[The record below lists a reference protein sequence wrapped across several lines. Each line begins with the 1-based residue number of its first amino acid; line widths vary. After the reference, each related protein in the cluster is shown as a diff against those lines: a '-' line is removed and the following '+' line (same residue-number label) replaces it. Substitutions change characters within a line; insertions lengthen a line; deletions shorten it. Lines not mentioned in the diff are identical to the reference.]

1 MLQNKNMEK
10 FEIRG
15 VWWLPSDDSIKVPG
29 LLKYNSKDG
38 GSLELFGTLFNGKQD
53 DVIING
59 ESTSSDKVTLNRCIL
74 SHFTRTNKYQYTDY
88 FTPEIFFN
96 VHFTDPT
103 QITFSELYCHFSNT
117 QDWAQLAGFKSEQD
131 IFENKLVLTQSLPT
145 KRDIQIDD
153 KVTMSFFLQVHN
165 PVFKKEIF
173 EDINITQRVF
183 FSFIFTDEYSYDI
196 IAEFYIRHLQHF
208 LSLATS
214 NPIYPIDL
222 MGKTKHNTIT
232 EDGKEYNP
240 LVKIFLHLGEFEKRI
255 PKTRHF
261 NMLFLLKDINDSIE
275 IYLRNWFS
283 NKELLQ
289 PTIGL
294 FFGTLNNINLFT
306 ENRFLNLANSLESYH
321 RRKLNTKKYS
331 EEEKDIL
338 LQIILANIDKKYEQ
352 DISEKLKYID
362 EVSLRRRIKDIYELA
377 ENILSK
383 FYNRKDFAHQ
393 VTLVRNYYTHLDRK
407 LKPEVDKIDIHRLM
421 VNLEITLIVC
431 LLIEIGFS
439 LDKIDEMLK
448 RRPDY
453 NLLTTLKS

>member
-59 ESTSSDKVTLNRCIL
+59 ESTSSDKITLNRCIL
-74 SHFTRTNKYQYTDY
+74 SNFTRTNKYQYTDY
-88 FTPEIFFN
+88 FAPEIFFN

-103 QITFSELYCHFSNT
+103 QIKFSEMYCHFSNT
-117 QDWAQLAGFKSEQD
+117 QEWAQLAGFKSEQD

-183 FSFIFTDEYSYDI
+183 FSFIFTDEYSYDMI
-196 IAEFYIRHLQHF
+196 EEFYIRHLQHF

-240 LVKIFLHLGEFEKRI
+240 LVKIFLHLGEFEKRVR
-255 PKTRHF
+255 KTRHF
-261 NMLFLLKDINDSIE
+261 NMLFLLRDINDSIE
-275 IYLRNWFS
+275 MYLQNWFS

-294 FFGTLNNINLFT
+294 FLGTLNNINLFT
-306 ENRFLNLANSLESYH
+306 ENRFLNLSNSLESYH

-338 LQIILANIDKKYEQ
+338 LQTILANIDKKYEQ

-421 VNLEITLIVC
+421 DNLEITLIIC